1 MAWLEERLEEER
13 GNSSSLDDQLKVARR
28 EGCES
33 AQQALDLQVQY
44 DILKGE
50 NKRLHVDLEGSRA
63 AADKLQIN
71 IAHLNSQMKLSEAI
85 AAEHDELI
93 TTFHENQNKLRK

>member
-1 MAWLEERLEEER
+1 MSFSDARLAIP
-13 GNSSSLDDQLKVARR
+13 G
-28 EGCES
+28 
-33 AQQALDLQVQY
+33 
-44 DILKGE
+44 
-50 NKRLHVDLEGSRA
+50 A

-93 TTFHENQNKLRK
+93 TKFHESNFTRQSQLLLAISRAFFLRVCLWFQTRTSSVRRSLS